1 MAPTKRSSGSAP
13 LAPKHP
19 RLPKRPEDHEDL
31 LTDESEISYRTL
43 TPLPARTQSSQST
56 TAAQITRKGLFR
68 SSETPTGRS
77 SPRRVE
83 FHLPEDHTDNFEAQE
98 EPEAIEAP
106 EAIESPEV
114 EEIVDTSHSEYDDA
128 LENDH
133 ESSEEDEDEPEDEP
147 QAPPPS
153 YTQKSQTVGKRP
165 HTVQPTTAR
174 ALGNARRKP
183 TGAVAEV
190 IASSNV
196 SVDVR
201 GTRPGAKVIR
211 KQGQGRAAPTSA
223 PSQNASQR
231 ALPASQRAPP
241 TPSQSRPSAP
251 VYAHEYTSSTRH
263 IDFSSMRS
271 RYGESSPTYRT
282 YRSSP
287 PSEVIG
293 ENSVSSRQIPSSQL
307 HGQGRSRRVYEIEY
321 LPPSREED
329 ESTPM
334 PESEGI
340 LIPEARSANVL
351 SVQAQRIE
359 KECSVLIGEH
369 TLLHEPFPPAARL
382 SVLVVSMWATASRRV
397 GCRVD
402 LDEVVIK
409 QVRSLHSRVRSHLMH
424 EVKGRLA
431 DSTIYG
437 LGNFVGPEARAAQVE
452 YLLKN
457 DRFLSP
463 QQHYETYRLRFLAPE
478 IIDILY
484 FKYFDGVRMRGV
496 RDPEFLERITPTLIC
511 LISTA
516 IWHGIRAWSI
526 GSYVK
531 PDNFQS
537 QNESV
542 VKTFNR
548 MSNTWKGRS
557 KQNQEATLEIRDKKG
572 VTIEIIPE
580 KGFSEDDEALPA
592 DLAAFRDARRTPTSA
607 TGGRVDSDSAQD
619 EVINARLRGIDTEEE
634 GEEEEEEPELPVAGD

>member
-1 MAPTKRSSGSAP
+1 
-13 LAPKHP
+13 
-19 RLPKRPEDHEDL
+19 
-31 LTDESEISYRTL
+31 RT
-43 TPLPARTQSSQST
+43 RSSQST
-56 TAAQITRKGLFR
+56 TAAQITRKGLLR

-77 SPRRVE
+77 SRRRVE

-98 EPEAIEAP
+98 EPEAIEAS
-106 EAIESPEV
+106 EAIEAPEV
-114 EEIVDTSHSEYDDA
+114 EEIVDTSHSDYDDA
-128 LENDH
+128 PENDH
-133 ESSEEDEDEPEDEP
+133 ESSEEDEDEPGDEP

-190 IASSNV
+190 IASSKV
-196 SVDVR
+196 SVDV
-201 GTRPGAKVIR
+201 V
-211 KQGQGRAAPTSA
+211 
-223 PSQNASQR
+223 
-231 ALPASQRAPP
+231 
-241 TPSQSRPSAP
+241 QSRPSVP

-287 PSEVIG
+287 PSEVIA
-293 ENSVSSRQIPSSQL
+293 ENSVSSRQSPSSQL
-307 HGQGRSRRVYEIEY
+307 HGQGRSRRVYKIEY
-321 LPPSREED
+321 LSSSREED

-340 LIPEARSANVL
+340 LIPGSEVSIPEDTHDIFENTGDIPSSQLTQRSVVPNSRSANVL
-351 SVQAQRIE
+351 SVQAHRIE

-463 QQHYETYRLRFLAPE
+463 QQHYE
-478 IIDILY
+478 
-484 FKYFDGVRMRGV
+484 
-496 RDPEFLERITPTLIC
+496 
-511 LISTA
+511 
-516 IWHGIRAWSI
+516 
-526 GSYVK
+526 
-531 PDNFQS
+531 
-537 QNESV
+537 NESV
-542 VKTFNR
+542 
-548 MSNTWKGRS
+548 
-557 KQNQEATLEIRDKKG
+557 
-572 VTIEIIPE
+572 IIPE
-580 KGFSEDDEALPA
+580 EGFSEDDEALAA

-607 TGGRVDSDSAQD
+607 PGGRVDSDSAQD

-634 GEEEEEEPELPVAGD
+634 GEEEEEEPELPVAGDYEGGGEEDV

>member
-1 MAPTKRSSGSAP
+1 MAPTKRSSAQT
-13 LAPKHP
+13 
-19 RLPKRPEDHEDL
+19 R
-31 LTDESEISYRTL
+31 
-43 TPLPARTQSSQST
+43 SSQST
-56 TAAQITRKGLFR
+56 TAAQITRKGLLR
-68 SSETPTGRS
+68 SSETATGRS

-98 EPEAIEAP
+98 EPEAIEVP
-106 EAIESPEV
+106 EAIEAPEV
-114 EEIVDTSHSEYDDA
+114 EEIVDTSHSDYDDA
-128 LENDH
+128 PENDH

-271 RYGESSPTYRT
+271 RIGESSPTYRT

-307 HGQGRSRRVYEIEY
+307 HGQGRSRRVYEIKY
-321 LPPSREED
+321 LSSSRGGG
-329 ESTPM
+329 ESTPT
-334 PESEGI
+334 PENEGI
-340 LIPEARSANVL
+340 LIPGSEVSIPEDTHDVFENTGDIPSSQLTQRSVVPNSRSANVL

-382 SVLVVSMWATASRRV
+382 SLLVVSMWATASHRV

-409 QVRSLHSRVRSHLMH
+409 QESAP
-424 EVKGRLA
+424 G
-431 DSTIYG
+431 TI
-437 LGNFVGPEARAAQVE
+437 
-452 YLLKN
+452 
-457 DRFLSP
+457 
-463 QQHYETYRLRFLAPE
+463 
-478 IIDILY
+478 
-484 FKYFDGVRMRGV
+484 
-496 RDPEFLERITPTLIC
+496 
-511 LISTA
+511 
-516 IWHGIRAWSI
+516 
-526 GSYVK
+526 
-531 PDNFQS
+531 
-537 QNESV
+537 
-542 VKTFNR
+542 
-548 MSNTWKGRS
+548 
-557 KQNQEATLEIRDKKG
+557 
-572 VTIEIIPE
+572 
-580 KGFSEDDEALPA
+580 
-592 DLAAFRDARRTPTSA
+592 TSA
-607 TGGRVDSDSAQD
+607 LEA
-619 EVINARLRGIDTEEE
+619 
-634 GEEEEEEPELPVAGD
+634 